1 MTDHDRFRFLPLGL
15 IRETLFYL
23 LCKWTSAQNLLKRKH
38 RNDFLIWHLRPVK
51 SNFDEI
57 KPCSCVLTTYTY
69 DSFIWLKVCEIE
81 WHILFFCS
89 RKQNVEK
96 CVKQKETYIHCFN
109 IRHCLVPSSGCER
122 RRVVC
127 RASDFA
133 TWKISCYR
141 YLIAFVLAST
151 KRTDQ

>member
-1 MTDHDRFRFLPLGL
+1 M
-15 IRETLFYL
+15 
-23 LCKWTSAQNLLKRKH
+23 KWLTGFASCLYGWLKQLSFIYFVNERQPKICWKENIEMNAFFN
-38 RNDFLIWHLRPVK
+38 NDFLIWHLRPVK

-57 KPCSCVLTTYTY
+57 IPCSCVPTTYTY
-69 DSFIWLKVCEIE
+69 DSFIWLKDCEIQ

-109 IRHCLVPSSGCER
+109 IRHCLVPSPGCER

-133 TWKISCYR
+133 T
-141 YLIAFVLAST
+141 
-151 KRTDQ
+151 